1 MLPWPSAIKLGLEYS
16 SEAKERRGTEVG
28 GCEGE
33 DMSVCVSITSLL
45 LWENTTTEE
54 IFVLDLTVTEDE
66 RVYEAGRGYGHQAL
80 KENGSF
86 VPSC

>member
-45 LWENTTTEE
+45 L
-54 IFVLDLTVTEDE
+54 
-66 RVYEAGRGYGHQAL
+66 
-80 KENGSF
+80 
-86 VPSC
+86 